1 MELLASTCK
10 ILYDKDYLDSKEKLK
25 KCLFIE
31 NILFDNY
38 YSYKIKK
45 DNFFKS
51 IINFVNESFNE
62 SSINSLQNYMDD
74 LSTNPIMT
82 KFHKFLLYR
91 INVFINN
98 SNNEWAEF
106 ACYSF
111 INTLSGSLASLYQY
125 VKLYIEIDEN
135 IIRNTIL
142 SSVHN
147 MFMMTDKTLDRVSSI
162 KCINCKKY
170 HKKVIIIMDEAVCV
184 ECSKKIP
191 Y

>member
-111 INTLSGSLASLYQY
+111 INTLSGSLASFYQ
-125 VKLYIEIDEN
+125 
-135 IIRNTIL
+135 
-142 SSVHN
+142 
-147 MFMMTDKTLDRVSSI
+147 
-162 KCINCKKY
+162 
-170 HKKVIIIMDEAVCV
+170 
-184 ECSKKIP
+184 
-191 Y
+191 

>member
-38 YSYKIKK
+38 YGYKIKK

-51 IINFVNESFNE
+51 IINFVNESFNK
-62 SSINSLQNYMDD
+62 SSIKSLQNYMDD

-82 KFHKFLLYR
+82 KFNKFLLYR

-106 ACYSF
+106 VCYSF
-111 INTLSGSLASLYQY
+111 INTLSGSIMKS
-125 VKLYIEIDEN
+125 N
-135 IIRNTIL
+135 G
-142 SSVHN
+142 SSNKYSSN
-147 MFMMTDKTLDRVSSI
+147 MLV
-162 KCINCKKY
+162 
-170 HKKVIIIMDEAVCV
+170 
-184 ECSKKIP
+184 
-191 Y
+191 